1 MGLAKPAGRPGA
13 PPEVPE
19 NAVVS
24 NEVAAGIT
32 LDAVSVVA
40 IEPASLGSRGLPG
53 TIAGLAAG
61 TGGEGPGVGPGEGD
75 TPPPPPNDMTFGFV
89 HCRS

>member
-1 MGLAKPAGRPGA
+1 MGLANPAGRPGA
-13 PPEVPE
+13 PEVPG
-19 NAVVS
+19 NAVAPS
-24 NEVAAGIT
+24 DGAAGIP

-40 IEPASLGSRGLPG
+40 IEPASLGGRGLPG

-61 TGGEGPGVGPGEGD
+61 TGGEGPGVGAGEGD
-75 TPPPPPNDMTFGFV
+75 TPLPPPNDMTFGFV